1 MVNGTI
7 VDDKAVAMLREEIEK
22 IKSTMVSRE
31 SYELLQRDLKATKEA
46 LDTYKRDNNKKL
58 ADLMNEVS
66 IRRKKYITVPTGNLC
81 WGLIERRRHSFHKQG
96 PEKYFLS
103 LITPLQISL
112 LV

>member
-1 MVNGTI
+1 MVNGTM

-66 IRRKKYITVPTGNLC
+66 IRRKK
-81 WGLIERRRHSFHKQG
+81 
-96 PEKYFLS
+96 
-103 LITPLQISL
+103 
-112 LV
+112 

>member
-66 IRRKKYITVPTGNLC
+66 IRRKINNSPN
-81 WGLIERRRHSFHKQG
+81 W
-96 PEKYFLS
+96 
-103 LITPLQISL
+103 
-112 LV
+112 

>member
-1 MVNGTI
+1 MVNGTM

-66 IRRKKYITVPTGNLC
+66 IRRKINDSPN
-81 WGLIERRRHSFHKQG
+81 W
-96 PEKYFLS
+96 
-103 LITPLQISL
+103 
-112 LV
+112 

>member
-1 MVNGTI
+1 MVNGTM

-66 IRRKKYITVPTGNLC
+66 IRRKINN
-81 WGLIERRRHSFHKQG
+81 
-96 PEKYFLS
+96 S
-103 LITPLQISL
+103 LNW
-112 LV
+112 

>member
-1 MVNGTI
+1 MVNGTM

-66 IRRKKYITVPTGNLC
+66 IRRKKLIIVPTGNLC
-81 WGLIERRRHSFHKQG
+81 WGLIERRRHSCHKQG
-96 PEKYFLS
+96 PVGLNHYDA
-103 LITPLQISL
+103 
-112 LV
+112 

>member
-1 MVNGTI
+1 MVNGTM

-66 IRRKKYITVPTGNLC
+66 IRRKINNSPN
-81 WGLIERRRHSFHKQG
+81 W
-96 PEKYFLS
+96 
-103 LITPLQISL
+103 
-112 LV
+112 